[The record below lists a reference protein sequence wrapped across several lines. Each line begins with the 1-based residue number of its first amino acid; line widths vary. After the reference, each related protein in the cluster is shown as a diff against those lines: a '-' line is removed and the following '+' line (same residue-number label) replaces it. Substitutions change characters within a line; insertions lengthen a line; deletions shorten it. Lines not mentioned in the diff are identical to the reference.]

1 MSPAMQIEVL
11 GEAASLAR
19 RVADWMT
26 DCALEQSGDF
36 AIALSGGST
45 PRGIYEQ
52 LAAPACRARFP
63 WTRAHWFWGDERFV
77 LHRDARSNFRMA
89 WEALLSRAPIPAG
102 NIHAVPVE
110 NLTPQDAAAAYERAL
125 KEFYGADA
133 LDPTRQLFHIA
144 LLGLGEDGHFAS
156 LFPGSEALDEHRRW
170 AVAVIGAQPEPR
182 ITLTYPA
189 LESSAQAAFL
199 VAGASK
205 SAILRRLRVS
215 DPGLPASRFHPNGEL
230 RLFADSAA
238 AGVASL

>member
-1 MSPAMQIEVL
+1 MSAAMQIEVL
-11 GEAASLAR
+11 GEADILAR
-19 RVADWMT
+19 RVAEWMI

-45 PRGIYEQ
+45 PRGIYEH
-52 LAAPACRARFP
+52 LAAPASRERFP

-77 LHRDARSNFRMA
+77 PHQDARSNFRMA
-89 WEALLSRAPIPAG
+89 WEALLSRAPVPAG

-110 NLTPQDAAAAYERAL
+110 NVTPQDAAAAYERAL
-125 KEFYGADA
+125 KDFYGAEA
-133 LDPTRQLFHIA
+133 LDPARPLFAIA

-156 LFPGSEALDEHRRW
+156 LFPGAEALDEHRRW
-170 AVAVIGAQPEPR
+170 AIAVIGAQPEPR

-189 LESSAQAAFL
+189 LECSAHAAFL

-205 SAILRRLRVS
+205 SAILRRFRAG
-215 DPGLPASRFHPNGEL
+215 DPALPARRFHPKGEL

-238 AGVASL
+238 AGMPSS